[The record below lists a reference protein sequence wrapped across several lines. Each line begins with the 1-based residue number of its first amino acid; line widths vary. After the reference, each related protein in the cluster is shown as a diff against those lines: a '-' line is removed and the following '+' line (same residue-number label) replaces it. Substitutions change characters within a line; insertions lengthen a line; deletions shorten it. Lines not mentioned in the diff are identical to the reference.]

1 MVVNLHSIIADQPIP
16 GLTGIN
22 FNKCTTLADVLAA
35 LAAQQSNGMPGPAGP
50 QGFAGAIG
58 PIGPIGPIG
67 ISITSATIVKINSE
81 DRLVLTLSNGNTLD
95 AGVLPCCTTTPPLA
109 AGAPGARRCYA
120 YGRGVWGAIA
130 NKWINNAAFTDE
142 VPTPFFP
149 ASLTLVGGYL
159 KRVSAAAQPLTL
171 PTPISLTLSGPAL
184 LVDKFVGIG
193 LGLLALD
200 GLINSIPELAANGI
214 TFHAG
219 YNPYF
224 ALDYNTTVIED
235 IGLVFRDSSNGG
247 LRTTDYVLRVGN
259 SGYGDALLPPTTR
272 AAAEDPTNTIYNPA
286 NLYQSETVCIS
297 L

>member
-35 LAAQQSNGMPGPAGP
+35 LAAQQSTGVPGPAGP
-50 QGFAGAIG
+50 PGPQGLTGAIG
-58 PIGPIGPIG
+58 PTGPTG
-67 ISITSATIVKINSE
+67 ISITSATIATISGE
-81 DRLVLTLSNGNTLD
+81 EHLILTLSNGATLD
-95 AGVLPCCTTTPPLA
+95 AGILPCCATTLRPVA
-109 AGAPGARRCYA
+109 NRRCYA
-120 YGRGVWGAIA
+120 YGRGVWGANA

-149 ASLTLVGGYL
+149 ASLTLVGGYV
-159 KRVSAAAQPLTL
+159 KRVGQSPQPLTL
-171 PTPISLTLSGPAL
+171 PTPSSLTLSGPAL

-200 GLINSIPELAANGI
+200 QLINSIPELGANGI

-224 ALDYNTTVIED
+224 ALDYNTTIVED
-235 IGLVFRDSSNGG
+235 LGLVFRDSSNGN

-259 SGYGDALLPPTTR
+259 SSYGDALLPPTMR
-272 AAAEDPTNTIYNPA
+272 AAAENPA
-286 NLYQSETVCIS
+286 NAIYAPTNLYQSETVCIT